1 MRNKL
6 ELTRALL
13 TELPAGHG
21 HTAEDVIP
29 IWWVNIRNT
38 GGLRLTGLGY
48 QTLKLMDIESWTV
61 DLDPS
66 KFDRNLILLL
76 DRKLQA
82 PYYIEIEKKLAR
94 RLIMFSSR
102 EAMMATLY
110 GDLKTFLKQLP

>member
-13 TELPAGHG
+13 TQLPTGHAY
-21 HTAEDVIP
+21 TAEDVIP